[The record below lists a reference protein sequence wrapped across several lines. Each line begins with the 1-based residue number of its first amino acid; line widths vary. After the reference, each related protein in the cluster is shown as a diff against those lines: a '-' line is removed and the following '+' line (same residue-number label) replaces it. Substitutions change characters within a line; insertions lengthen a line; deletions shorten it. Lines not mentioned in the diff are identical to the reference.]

1 MRTHELLDAYFI
13 CNMKIRCIERDKK
26 KERLFRAKVF
36 CWKKK
41 HFQLNVGHVKHDTF
55 TVFNLIAVW
64 CVLRRI
70 PCHCLW
76 FRYARELLSNINI
89 SNINMSN
96 KHFLLN
102 VYFKTWRCNRV
113 ALNILLYGL
122 IIFHCIIDVLWFCRQ
137 TQRLGMVPP
146 TLG

>member
-26 KERLFRAKVF
+26 KNVYSEPRYFVE
-36 CWKKK
+36 KKK

-55 TVFNLIAVW
+55 TVFNFIAVW